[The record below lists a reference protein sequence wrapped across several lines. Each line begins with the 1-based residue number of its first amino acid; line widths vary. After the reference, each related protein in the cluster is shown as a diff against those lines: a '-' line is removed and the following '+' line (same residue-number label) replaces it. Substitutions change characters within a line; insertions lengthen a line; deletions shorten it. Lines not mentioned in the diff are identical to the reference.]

1 MLPVQKRKENNGRH
15 LSSDV
20 VLSVQGTSALVSSV
34 EAILDSYM
42 EGAAEKK
49 DDKERNIRLE
59 VKAHGAVKTELRPFM
74 PLTHHLSDKK
84 SDKAWIYI

>member
-1 MLPVQKRKENNGRH
+1 MLPVQKRKEYNIRH
-15 LSSDV
+15 VSSDV
-20 VLSVQGTSALVSSV
+20 DLSVQGTSAFVSSF

-42 EGAAEKK
+42 EGAAVKK

-59 VKAHGAVKTELRPFM
+59 IKAHGPVKTELRPFM
-74 PLTHHLSDKK
+74 PLTHNLSDEK